1 MGTVTRGGV
10 VRTGHIESVSPLI
23 RRRRLAGELRAL
35 RESAG
40 LTSEQL
46 AKLIGKSRP
55 MVSKFETGDRVPS
68 IADMSRL
75 LEALGTRIDI
85 NDIRWHEL
93 IQMTKDAGERGWWE
107 AYEPAMGARQR
118 VYADLEYG
126 AAVVREYQSYVIPGL
141 LQTPAYTR
149 ARVELAHMQAR
160 LPATVE
166 RSVEAKMMRQRMLT
180 RPGGPEYTAVIEEL
194 AFRRP
199 AADPE
204 VMREQL
210 LHLVKLAEKDGPVR
224 VRVLPQGAK
233 LRDHW
238 LPRGPFSIYDYHR
251 DDPTAVAVD
260 TETTDLIYTAPDEV
274 QPYLELWDRVWEA
287 VLSAADS
294 AGLLRATAHGS
305 Q

>member
-1 MGTVTRGGV
+1 MRVGQV
-10 VRTGHIESVSPLI
+10 ESVSPLI
-23 RRRRLAGELRAL
+23 RRRRLAGELRGL
-35 RESAG
+35 REAAG

-68 IADMSRL
+68 IVDVSRL
-75 LEALGTRIDI
+75 LEALGDHVEID
-85 NDIRWHEL
+85 DIRWHEL
-93 IQMTKDAGERGWWE
+93 IQMAKDAGERGWWE
-107 AYEPAMGARQR
+107 AYEPAIGIRQR

-126 AAVVREYQSYVIPGL
+126 ATTVREYQSYIIPGL
-141 LQTPAYTR
+141 LQTSAYTR

-160 LPATVE
+160 LCATVD

-210 LHLVKLAEKDGPVR
+210 LHLVNLAEQNGQVR
-224 VRVLPQGAK
+224 VRVLPRDAK
-233 LRDHW
+233 LRDYW
-238 LPRGPFSIYDYHR
+238 LPRGPFSIYNYHR
-251 DDPTAVAVD
+251 GDPTAVAVD

-294 AGLLRATAHGS
+294 AALLRAVAEGGK
-305 Q
+305 